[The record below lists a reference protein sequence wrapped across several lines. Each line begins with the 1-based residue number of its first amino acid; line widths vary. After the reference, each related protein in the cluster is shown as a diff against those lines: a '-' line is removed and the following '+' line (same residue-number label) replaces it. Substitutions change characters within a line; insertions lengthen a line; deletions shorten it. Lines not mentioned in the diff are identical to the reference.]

1 MSDMYLPRIILDQ
14 LDNGKDLFDEMD
26 ELEELLESEYDDYPE
41 ISYEYT
47 VDY

>member
-1 MSDMYLPRIILDQ
+1 MYLPRIILDQ

-26 ELEELLESEYDDYPE
+26 ELEDFLESEYDDYPE